1 MLRLKKRHLS
11 SQAATRDPGGSR
23 LLAPS
28 LGSSGDSALAIVG
41 MFEWRRHKYTAALIA
56 DRERDRDRHGM
67 HETRSDAESKPRLQ
81 VKGILDARTELQPQ
95 SRREG
100 GERDGDGNRNK
111 ATDRPLGFIIGP
123 HHLAQ
128 RH

>member
-1 MLRLKKRHLS
+1 MLRVKKRHLS

-23 LLAPS
+23 LLAHLLALVATQRWPS
-28 LGSSGDSALAIVG
+28 WACLNGVGTSILQRSSPIVSVTVTG
-41 MFEWRRHKYTAALIA
+41 CMRPGQMLRVNLDF
-56 DRERDRDRHGM
+56 
-67 HETRSDAESKPRLQ
+67 RSKASSMRGPNFKPQR
-81 VKGILDARTELQPQ
+81 
-95 SRREG
+95 RREG
-100 GERDGDGNRNK
+100 GERGRDGNRNK